1 MELHTI
7 YILIGV
13 FTLILNLT
21 LTLHIIRGQR
31 NENCRKNSDCEEVIT
46 FRLTGAEGIEDA
58 TTAAAP
64 CDDTLPLE

>member
-13 FTLILNLT
+13 FTLILNLA
-21 LTLHIIRGQR
+21 LTLHIIRGHR
-31 NENCRKNSDCEEVIT
+31 NESRRKNLYCEEVIT

-64 CDDTLPLE
+64 CDDTVPLE